1 MIIIH
6 LQICLLF
13 YCHKKCTN
21 LICDVP
27 LNLTQSNKKRGFS
40 GEREGEGRR
49 GGRGEGRERRRREGM
64 TFLVSTDSHLPP
76 SKRLLREDRGG
87 PLPCRIL
94 HNKTKDDQPLAGQ

>member
-1 MIIIH
+1 MRE
-6 LQICLLF
+6 
-13 YCHKKCTN
+13 K
-21 LICDVP
+21 
-27 LNLTQSNKKRGFS
+27 G
-40 GEREGEGRR
+40 REGGEG
-49 GGRGEGRERRRREGM
+49 GEGRERRRREGM